1 MKLQL
6 INEIN
11 ILKTVVCFGSKTAKD
26 LVLCQPKIQ
35 IRQIRAIKKPIF
47 LMNVNESKFQQS
59 YRYLL

>member
-26 LVLCQPKIQ
+26 LVLFQPKIQ

-47 LMNVNESKFQQS
+47 LMNVNESKFHQS